1 MTAIRYCA
9 MMGTMR
15 CGSEYGS
22 ALRLTMLGTLLGVV
36 MFTGCSANQTI
47 MLQEDGSGTALVE
60 IALDPIFEAYLT
72 DLTASFG
79 GDESAVL
86 FDMEAIRRSIAAQP
100 GLSLTGLEAPS
111 RSTLRLDLA
120 FDSVDSLLRYQG
132 RQMGLYL
139 RFERTES
146 FRRLAARI
154 DREAIDHF
162 VRIAGI
168 DPFVRDSL
176 MPPPDVTSAVE
187 YRDYLA
193 WALEEYRQDRGLDVV
208 FRESRVVTVIFP
220 AGSVVQVRGGEVNDD
235 GVRFVTPL
243 IEAVT
248 TPEPFV
254 YSLVFSP

>member
-1 MTAIRYCA
+1 MIKIMRQRSRY
-9 MMGTMR
+9 GTGFR
-15 CGSEYGS
+15 FAAFVG
-22 ALRLTMLGTLLGVV
+22 LLAVLL
-36 MFTGCSANQTI
+36 FAGCSADQTI
-47 MLQEDGSGTALVE
+47 VLEEDGSGTALIE
-60 IALDPIFEAYLT
+60 ITLDPIFEAYLT

-86 FDMEAIRRSIAAQP
+86 FDMDAIRHSITAQP
-100 GLSLTGLEAPS
+100 GLDLVGLTAPS
-111 RSTLRLDLA
+111 RSTLQLDLA

-132 RQMGLYL
+132 QRMGLYL

-162 VRIAGI
+162 VRIAGV

-176 MPPPDVTSAVE
+176 MPPPDVTSPAE

-193 WALEEYRQDRGLDVV
+193 WALEEYRRDRGLDVV
-208 FRESRVVTVIFP
+208 FRESRVVTVVLP
-220 AGSVVQVRGGEVNDD
+220 AGSIVQVRGGDVTGE
-235 GVRFVTPL
+235 GARFVTPL
-243 IEAVT
+243 IEAAT